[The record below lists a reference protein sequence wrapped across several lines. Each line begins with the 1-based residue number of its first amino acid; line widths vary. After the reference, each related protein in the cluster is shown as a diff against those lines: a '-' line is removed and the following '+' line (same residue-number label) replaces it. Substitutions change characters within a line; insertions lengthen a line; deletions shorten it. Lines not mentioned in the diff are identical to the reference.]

1 MGKTVSVETE
11 KLGVT
16 ERVSLVGANSA
27 FKSAKDCVDEC
38 RD

>member
-1 MGKTVSVETE
+1 ME

-16 ERVSLVGANSA
+16 ERFSLVGAKSA